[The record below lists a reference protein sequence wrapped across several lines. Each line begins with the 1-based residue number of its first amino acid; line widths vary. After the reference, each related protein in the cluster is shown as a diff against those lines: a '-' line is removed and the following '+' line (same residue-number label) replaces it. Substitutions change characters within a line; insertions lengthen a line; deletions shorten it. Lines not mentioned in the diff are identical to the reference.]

1 VEITPEPSPAE
12 REALL
17 AALARVSR
25 TAPGSYGSVWRLA
38 GLLESAESDLAPP
51 VRATP
56 EGAPRRRRGAGRA

>member
-17 AALARVSR
+17 AALARGSR
-25 TAPGSYGSVWRLA
+25 AAPGSYGSGWRLA
-38 GLLESAESDLAPP
+38 GLLESVESDLATP

-56 EGAPRRRRGAGRA
+56 EGAPRRRPGAGRA